1 MSDKLKVILA
11 SGSPRRREILEQV
24 GVVFEVRQSEVEEV
38 TTQTES
44 PEVVKELS
52 HQKAWAVA
60 AQCGEDVLVI
70 GADTIVACGDTIL
83 GKPRDDAHAKEMLRQ
98 LQGNSHHV
106 YTGVTLVLK
115 RNGQTESISFAED
128 TMVSIAPMDDA
139 QMDAYLATGEHWD
152 KAGAYAVQGRF
163 AIYVQGLE
171 GDYYNVVGLP
181 VSRLYR
187 ECLKMGINLLAK

>member
-38 TTQTES
+38 TTQTEP

-60 AQCGEDVLVI
+60 TQCGEDVLVI

-139 QMDAYLATGEHWD
+139 QMDAYLTTGEHRD

-163 AIYVQGLE
+163 AIYVQGLD

-181 VSRLYR
+181 ISRLYR